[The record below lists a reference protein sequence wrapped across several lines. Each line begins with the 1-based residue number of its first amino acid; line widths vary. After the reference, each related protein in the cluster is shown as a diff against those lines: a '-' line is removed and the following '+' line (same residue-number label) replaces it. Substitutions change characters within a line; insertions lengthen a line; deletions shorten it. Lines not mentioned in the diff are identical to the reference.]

1 MGIKGPGIS
10 GKGPR
15 LRGKGTRLGGKG
27 PGTNRKVLGTHGKGP
42 EGQVG
47 PSRFLAP
54 GPKCFNY
61 SSGTTH
67 PCQISVYHP
76 EMRKW
81 QLVAIKLVFM
91 VKS

>member
-1 MGIKGPGIS
+1 MMGIKGPGIS

-54 GPKCFNY
+54 ALN
-61 SSGTTH
+61 
-67 PCQISVYHP
+67 V
-76 EMRKW
+76 
-81 QLVAIKLVFM
+81 LVTPLAPPIHAKYQCITL
-91 VKS
+91 K